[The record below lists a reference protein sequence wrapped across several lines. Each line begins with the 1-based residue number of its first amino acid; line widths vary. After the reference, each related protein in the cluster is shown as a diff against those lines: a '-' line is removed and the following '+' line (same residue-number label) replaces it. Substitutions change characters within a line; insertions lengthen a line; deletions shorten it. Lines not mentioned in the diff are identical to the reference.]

1 MVLNDLFDI
10 ELDKINNPTRPLITG
25 EITEKEAMGVSILFI
40 FLINYLTRT
49 YLSINLQVITNLMLI
64 GISIYTPFFKRI
76 TFIKNLY
83 CAFTVSFSIFYTGL
97 ASIQNINYE
106 NINYK
111 ILLIT
116 ISYIFFGSLN
126 NELLL
131 DIKDIKGDK
140 QNNIITVPVLLGEKK
155 SLIIINLL
163 LYYNII
169 SNTLSLIKLHN
180 NLLIGIIPILIF
192 IPMIKNINKICK
204 SNYSSES
211 IDYYLKNT
219 TIPMFLLLLYMCILS
234 YIQK

>member
-1 MVLNDLFDI
+1 MVLNDLFDV
-10 ELDKINNPTRPLITG
+10 ELDKINNPSRPLITG
-25 EITEKEAMGVSILFI
+25 EITEKEAISISLLFI

-49 YLSINLQVITNLMLI
+49 YLSINLQVITNYMLI
-64 GISIYTPFFKRI
+64 GITIYTPFFKRL

-97 ASIQNINYE
+97 ASLQNINYK

-116 ISYIFFGSLN
+116 ISYIFFGSLI

-140 QNNIITVPVLLGEKK
+140 KNNIITVPVLIGKK
-155 SLIIINLL
+155 NTLILINLL
-163 LYYNII
+163 LYFSII
-169 SNTLSLIKLHN
+169 SNTITLIKLYHN
-180 NLLIGIIPILIF
+180 FFIGYIPILIF
-192 IPMIKNINKICK
+192 IPMIININKIWK
-204 SNYSSES
+204 TNYSSEN
-211 IDYYLKNT
+211 IDYFLKNT